1 MTGRPHSIRL
11 INGRIYRDAGDR
23 IPADTLVTRDGT
35 IQFVGS
41 RDDAPAAETTIDLHG
56 TVVMP
61 GLTDAHIHLFALA
74 IERLQIALDPVAVK
88 SVGALLDRV
97 SSAARRVS
105 SGEWIRGSGFDENG
119 LPEHR
124 YPTRKE
130 LDAAAPDQPLVIR
143 RFCGHTAILN
153 SAALHALG
161 IDEGVSD
168 PVGGSFERDPQGRL
182 NGIVK
187 ESAADAVFRN
197 MPRVERAV
205 VADALRATI
214 GDAMRLGLTAAVEAA
229 VGFTSGFD
237 EEHATWN
244 LIRSDRSLIRLGF
257 MHRLDPKEA
266 VARELTPQRDPDW
279 QTNTLKFFAD
289 GIAGARTAAVTTP
302 YHDTGGTGFF
312 MRDEE
317 ELERVLV
324 EAHLDGWQVAVH
336 CVGDRAILR
345 VIGALER
352 AQKMKS
358 WSDARHRIEHYTCPP
373 TGGLARMKKAG
384 AIVVAQPSFLSV
396 MHRTT
401 LEAFGPL
408 ADSRYPARSVIDAGV
423 PFICSSDAPTGDF
436 SPWVGMAN
444 ALDRGADKGR
454 PLGPSEAISRREAI
468 RGYTHGGAY
477 AMRQESWRGVLEPGM
492 AADLIAV
499 DRDPFDS
506 TVDFRAVKVLMTM
519 VRGAIEHDAIDGRA
533 PASAGV
539 AH

>member
-1 MTGRPHSIRL
+1 MIGRPRSIRL

-23 IPADTLVTRDGT
+23 IPADTVVIEGGT
-35 IQFVGS
+35 IHFVGS
-41 RDDAPAAETTIDLHG
+41 RDEAPAAEVTVDLRG
-56 TVVMP
+56 AVVMP

-74 IERLQIALDPVAVK
+74 TERLQVALDPGSVK

-97 SSAARRVS
+97 SSGARRVS
-105 SGEWIRGSGFDENG
+105 SGEWIRGVGFDENG

-124 YPTRKE
+124 YPTREE
-130 LDAAAPDQPLVIR
+130 LDAAAPNQPLVIR

-153 SAALHALG
+153 SAALRALG
-161 IDEGVSD
+161 IDERVSD
-168 PVGGSFERDPQGRL
+168 PMGGSFGRDPEGRL

-187 ESAADAVFRN
+187 ESAADAVFRS
-197 MPRVERAV
+197 MPQVDRAL
-205 VADALRATI
+205 VADSLRTTI
-214 GDAMRLGLTAAVEAA
+214 AEAMRLGLTAAVEAA

-257 MHRLDPKEA
+257 MYRLDPKEA
-266 VARELTPQRDPDW
+266 VARKLTPQRDPDW
-279 QTNTLKFFAD
+279 QANSLKFFAD
-289 GIAGARTAAVTTP
+289 GIVGARTAAVTTAF
-302 YHDTGGTGFF
+302 HDSGGTGFF

-317 ELERVLV
+317 ELEQVIV

-336 CVGDRAILR
+336 SVGDRAISR
-345 VIGALER
+345 VISALER
-352 AQKMKS
+352 GQKMKS

-373 TGGLARMKKAG
+373 TGGLARMKKVG

-401 LEAFGPL
+401 VEAFGPR

-423 PFICSSDAPTGDF
+423 PFVCSSDAPTGDF

-444 ALDRGADKGR
+444 ALDRGADKGK
-454 PLGPSEAISRREAI
+454 PLGPSEAISRRQAI
-468 RGYTHGGAY
+468 RSYTHGGAY
-477 AMRQESWRGVLEPGM
+477 AMRQEGWRGTLEPGM

-506 TVDFRAVKVLMTM
+506 SVDLRAVKVLMTM
-519 VRGAIEHDAIDGRA
+519 VRGAIEHDSIDSRA
-533 PASAGV
+533 PTSAEL
-539 AH
+539 AR